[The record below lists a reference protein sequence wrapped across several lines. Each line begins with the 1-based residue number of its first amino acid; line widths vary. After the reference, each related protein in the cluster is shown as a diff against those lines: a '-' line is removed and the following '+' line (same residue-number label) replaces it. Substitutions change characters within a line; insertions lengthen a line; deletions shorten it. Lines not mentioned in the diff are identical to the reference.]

1 MAGTDYRG
9 SNPGPAGD
17 YASSDQHSA
26 PVPPDAYSAGYQ
38 APDSSDGAASPAY
51 VTPGYVSPDPS
62 DRASRQTYVAPY
74 PQSYLAS
81 GQYLRQQEWGQSS
94 PAQQN
99 WEQPGLGQH
108 SQGQPDLGQQGLGQ
122 QGQGQP
128 DLGQQGQGQPDLGQQ
143 GQGQPDLGQQS
154 LGQHGTVQQGSVQ
167 PGQVRQGGAPQG
179 ASAYGWGAQGS
190 VQQGKA
196 VVYAQPAGLKTAAG
210 GGGTMGPQGPVG
222 AGAAAAAPKKYFWD
236 KCNENL
242 GPHILMVALI
252 SLLLL
257 IPTAFFNMVLDDR
270 RHNERVAI
278 ESMVSPWGGEQ
289 VLADP
294 ELIVPVEE
302 VSSYRYESSDD
313 ETQKR
318 INTVNLANYYISP
331 LESQSS
337 IELESHKR
345 YRGNYETTL
354 YRMAVHQ
361 VSSFALAERLVQIA
375 ERSSVQQ
382 IMPDGLKLI
391 FHVSN
396 NKGIDEIK
404 YLCVN
409 GKAYTPEPSPHFSGI
424 MINLEQS
431 DVSKIIHGT
440 SLVAPGDSRNCA
452 VLQHEVQSTAPNG
465 SIFAQSAYAD
475 KATDPSLTNREQ
487 LAQVPDLVN
496 SLDADA
502 DQSTTAVAVAGKL
515 TQANHE
521 EYAAG
526 MMTVEAFYYV
536 RGAQGMSYIPIAQDS
551 RLTVEGTGVVPSFGG
566 AFLPTDRY
574 ITGAGLLDSAQI
586 EELSFGDE
594 LTPPAA
600 AAGDPERV
608 PEGGASGQNEPY
620 FKAYYAQNNLATGQ
634 AQVRT
639 EDEPF
644 NVNSPSID
652 YRIDLA
658 DTSETYQLIDRLT
671 KYVLLFIAMT
681 YVTILAFE
689 IVMKRMVSLVQY
701 VVIGAALIL
710 FYMVLLALS
719 EHTTFVIAYVSGA
732 VLMSGMIAAYLKA
745 VLASLRSAL
754 CVAVLLLAM
763 YAVLFAIVHVQ
774 AYALLVGT
782 VLLVIMLGI
791 VMFITRRLN
800 VVTSL
805 NTAEP
810 KQANVAEPKQANA
823 A

>member
-9 SNPGPAGD
+9 SKQGQTVPPGD
-17 YASSDQHSA
+17 YASSYQHSSA
-26 PVPPDAYSAGYQ
+26 SQVPMPPDAYSAAYQ
-38 APDSSDGAASPAY
+38 AQGSSANASHQSYGASDYTAPGQSDRALNQSYAVPYRQGYAASEQDLQQQNARPQGQPQGFAQQGWSQSGSAQQAAQQTAQQWGNQQGWGQAGGAASS
-51 VTPGYVSPDPS
+51 GPS
-62 DRASRQTYVAPY
+62 GY
-74 PQSYLAS
+74 PQ
-81 GQYLRQQEWGQSS
+81 
-94 PAQQN
+94 
-99 WEQPGLGQH
+99 
-108 SQGQPDLGQQGLGQ
+108 
-122 QGQGQP
+122 
-128 DLGQQGQGQPDLGQQ
+128 
-143 GQGQPDLGQQS
+143 
-154 LGQHGTVQQGSVQ
+154 
-167 PGQVRQGGAPQG
+167 
-179 ASAYGWGAQGS
+179 
-190 VQQGKA
+190 
-196 VVYAQPAGLKTAAG
+196 TAAG
-210 GGGTMGPQGPVG
+210 GGGTMGPNGAAW
-222 AGAAAAAPKKYFWD
+222 AGAAAADPKKSRLGKWS
-236 KCNENL
+236 ENL
-242 GPHILMVALI
+242 GTHILMVGLI

-257 IPTAFFNMVLDDR
+257 VPTLFFTMVLDDR
-270 RHNERVAI
+270 RYNEQLAI
-278 ESMVSPWGGEQ
+278 ESMVSPWGGHQ
-289 VLADP
+289 MLADP
-294 ELIVPVEE
+294 EIIVPVEE
-302 VSSYRYESSDD
+302 VSSYRYEESDD

-331 LESQSS
+331 LKSESS

-361 VSSFALAERLVQIA
+361 VSTFALDERLVQIA

-382 IMPDGLKLI
+382 IMADDLKLI

-409 GKAYTPEPSPHFSGI
+409 GKAYTPEPYPHFSGI
-424 MINLEQS
+424 MIKLERS
-431 DVSKIIHGT
+431 DIHKIVYGD
-440 SLVAPGDSRNCA
+440 SLVMSGDSRSCA
-452 VLQHEVQSTAPNG
+452 LLKQEVNQQAAESHAPNG

-487 LAQVPDLVN
+487 LTQVPDLVN
-496 SLDADA
+496 NLDADA
-502 DQSTTAVAVAGKL
+502 DQTTTAVAVAGEL
-515 TQANHE
+515 NASHQPEDFAE
-521 EYAAG
+521 G
-526 MMTVEAFYYV
+526 VMTVEAFYYV
-536 RGAQGMSYIPIAQDS
+536 RGAQGMTYIPIAQDS

-574 ITGAGLLDSAQI
+574 ITGAGFLDLAQI
-586 EELSFGDE
+586 EDLSFGDE
-594 LTPPAA
+594 LTASAA
-600 AAGDPERV
+600 ASGGSERMPE
-608 PEGGASGQNEPY
+608 EGALGQGEPY

-639 EDEPF
+639 EDETF
-644 NVNSPSID
+644 NRNSSSIE

-658 DTSETYQLIDRLT
+658 DTSETYQLIERLT

-681 YVTILAFE
+681 FVTVLAFE

-719 EHTTFVIAYVSGA
+719 EHTTFVISYVSGA
-732 VLMSGMIAAYLKA
+732 LLMSGMIAAYLKA
-745 VLASLRSAL
+745 VLNSLRSAL

-800 VVTSL
+800 VTESL
-805 NTAEP
+805 SAPEP
-810 KQANVAEPKQANA
+810 KSAQAKEAQSKQAQS
-823 A
+823 

>member
-9 SNPGPAGD
+9 SKQGQTVPPGD
-17 YASSDQHSA
+17 YASSYQHSSSSQV
-26 PVPPDAYSAGYQ
+26 PMPPDAYSAAYQ
-38 APDSSDGAASPAY
+38 AQGSSANASHQSYGASDYTAPGQSDRAVNQSYAAPYRQGYAASEQDLQQQNSRPQGQQQGFAQQGAAQQGWAQQGPAQQGWSQSGPAQQSAQQWGNQQGWGQAGGAASS
-51 VTPGYVSPDPS
+51 GPS
-62 DRASRQTYVAPY
+62 GY
-74 PQSYLAS
+74 PQ
-81 GQYLRQQEWGQSS
+81 
-94 PAQQN
+94 
-99 WEQPGLGQH
+99 
-108 SQGQPDLGQQGLGQ
+108 
-122 QGQGQP
+122 
-128 DLGQQGQGQPDLGQQ
+128 
-143 GQGQPDLGQQS
+143 
-154 LGQHGTVQQGSVQ
+154 
-167 PGQVRQGGAPQG
+167 
-179 ASAYGWGAQGS
+179 
-190 VQQGKA
+190 
-196 VVYAQPAGLKTAAG
+196 TAAG
-210 GGGTMGPQGPVG
+210 GGGTMGPNGAAW
-222 AGAAAAAPKKYFWD
+222 AGAAAADPKKSRLGKWS
-236 KCNENL
+236 ENL
-242 GPHILMVALI
+242 GTHILMVGLI

-257 IPTAFFNMVLDDR
+257 VPTLFFTMVLDDR
-270 RHNERVAI
+270 RYNEQLAI
-278 ESMVSPWGGEQ
+278 ESMVSPWGGHQ
-289 VLADP
+289 MLADP
-294 ELIVPVEE
+294 EIIVPVEE
-302 VSSYRYESSDD
+302 VSSYRYEESDD

-331 LESQSS
+331 LKSESS

-361 VSSFALAERLVQIA
+361 VSSFALDERLVQIT

-382 IMPDGLKLI
+382 IMTDDLKLI

-409 GKAYTPEPSPHFSGI
+409 GKAYTPEPYPHFSGI
-424 MINLEQS
+424 MIKLERS
-431 DVSKIIHGT
+431 DIHKIVYGD
-440 SLVAPGDSRNCA
+440 SLVKAGDSRSCA
-452 VLQHEVQSTAPNG
+452 LLKQEANQQAAESHAPNG

-475 KATDPSLTNREQ
+475 KATDPSLANREQ

-502 DQSTTAVAVAGKL
+502 DQTTTAVAVAGEL
-515 TQANHE
+515 NASHPAE
-521 EYAAG
+521 DFAEG
-526 MMTVEAFYYV
+526 VMTVEAFYYV
-536 RGAQGMSYIPIAQDS
+536 RGAQGMTYIPIAQDS

-574 ITGAGLLDSAQI
+574 ITGAGFLDSAQI
-586 EELSFGDE
+586 EDLSFGDE
-594 LTPPAA
+594 LTASAA
-600 AAGDPERV
+600 ASGSQSV
-608 PEGGASGQNEPY
+608 PEGGPADQSKPY

-639 EDEPF
+639 EDETF
-644 NVNSPSID
+644 NMNSSSIE

-658 DTSETYQLIDRLT
+658 DTSETYQLIERLT

-681 YVTILAFE
+681 FVTILAFE

-719 EHTTFVIAYVSGA
+719 EHTTFVISYVTGA
-732 VLMSGMIAAYLKA
+732 LLMSVMIAAYLKA
-745 VLASLRSAL
+745 VLNSLRSAL

-800 VVTSL
+800 VTESL
-805 NTAEP
+805 SAPEP
-810 KQANVAEPKQANA
+810 KSAQAKSAPTKEAQSKQAQS
-823 A
+823 